1 MILVLSQCCYFPIL
15 AALLYRGGLRSKI
28 YFTIVFHILKI
39 QDMEL
44 QNLFTEV
51 KKLAPVQRYDVSKLG
66 PISQKIA
73 KCMGKYR
80 DPAI

>member
-1 MILVLSQCCYFPIL
+1 MELWQSFWKIISPPIKGVG
-15 AALLYRGGLRSKI
+15 GGLRSKI
-28 YFTIVFHILKI
+28 YFSIVFYILKI

-44 QNLFTEV
+44 QNIFTEV

-73 KCMGKYR
+73 KCMGKYK